1 MRKVSSG
8 DDMAAMG
15 MLRTRGHV
23 GFPKHG
29 GGQNHSKLVICW
41 RKNDGLRVPQLSES
55 DGPTTPT
62 TVRICMKL

>member
-1 MRKVSSG
+1 MGLLERVGMRKVSSG

-29 GGQNHSKLVICW
+29 GGAKIIQNWSFVGGQNLY
-41 RKNDGLRVPQLSES
+41 E
-55 DGPTTPT
+55 
-62 TVRICMKL
+62 TVRMGSYGHGPK

>member
-29 GGQNHSKLVICW
+29 GGAKIIQNWSFVGGKTMVLGYHNFQSLMVPQ
-41 RKNDGLRVPQLSES
+41 LPQLSES
-55 DGPTTPT
+55 
-62 TVRICMKL
+62 V